1 MPLNQA
7 IPDPALIEFLVE
19 LQHIQHVKSSL
30 RRDTMKPLNLL
41 LACTLAA
48 ASSAPALADF
58 TYQETTQITGGSLM
72 SMMKLAGS
80 ISKQARQ
87 ATDPTVSTVMVSGN
101 RMVHANKDTTE
112 IIDLDAGT
120 ITVIDH
126 LKKQYTTMTFEQMR
140 QQLEA
145 AMAKAK
151 AQQQKA
157 PPQPANNNAQNVDMK
172 FNVNVRNTGATKDVA
187 GLSAT
192 ESILT
197 MTMDATDK
205 TSGQTGSLAITN
217 DMYLVPEV
225 PGYDEVRDFYKR
237 YAEKMGT
244 VMSGAINTQM
254 MSMMQQPGAGKGM
267 ADMVSEM
274 SKLKGIPVLQIM
286 RMGTTADGTP
296 LPAASEAPLP
306 TGPPPPS
313 AGDIAKQS
321 ATSAVMSSLPFGG
334 FGKKKKTDDPP
345 PPAANSTA
353 PPTAAV
359 LVESN
364 TQMTSF
370 SKTPIAAS
378 NFAPPAGYKQV
389 DPKQI
394 N

>member
-1 MPLNQA
+1 
-7 IPDPALIEFLVE
+7 
-19 LQHIQHVKSSL
+19 
-30 RRDTMKPLNLL
+30 MKPLTIL

-48 ASSAPALADF
+48 ASSARANADF

-72 SMMKLAGS
+72 SMMKLAGTF
-80 ISKQARQ
+80 SKQARQ
-87 ATDPTVSTVMVSGN
+87 AGDPVVSTVMVSGN
-101 RMVHANKDTTE
+101 RMVRANKDTTE

-120 ITVIDH
+120 ITLIDH

-140 QQLEA
+140 QQMEA

-151 AQQQKA
+151 AEQQKA
-157 PPQPANNNAQNVDMK
+157 PQQQPTNNDAQNVDVK
-172 FNVNVRNTGATKDVA
+172 FNVKVRNTGATKDVA

-244 VMSGAINTQM
+244 IMSGAINPQM
-254 MSMMQQPGAGKGM
+254 VGMMQQPGAGKGM
-267 ADMVSEM
+267 ADMVTEM

-334 FGKKKKTDDPP
+334 FGKKKKADDPP
-345 PPAANSTA
+345 PAAANSTA

-378 NFAPPAGYKQV
+378 NFAPPPGYKQV